1 MSASTEQSASKKQ
14 RVSTEQS
21 ETDAASPTTP
31 QARTPD
37 RPRPRIA
44 APPQPHEGGWL
55 AKEARVLVG
64 GREMRGRS
72 G

>member
-1 MSASTEQSASKKQ
+1 MSA
-14 RVSTEQS
+14 STEQS

-31 QARTPD
+31 PARTPD

-55 AKEARVLVG
+55 RDGLQ
-64 GREMRGRS
+64 RS
-72 G
+72 DLLSELKRQPPAGAS